1 MGEVATAMPNFTVEQ
16 IRKIMDDTENIRSMS
31 VIAHVDHGKSTL
43 TDSLICKAGI
53 ISAKAAGD
61 ARFTDTRADEQERG
75 VTIKSTGVSL
85 YFEHDEEDGKGATPH
100 LINLIDSPGHVDF
113 SSEVTAA
120 LRITDGAM
128 VVVDCIEGCAVQTE
142 TVLRQSLQERV
153 RPCLFVNKV
162 DRCILELQ
170 MEPEDM
176 YSRFRKA
183 IEDVNV
189 IIATYHDELMGDVQ
203 VSPDKGTVAFGSG
216 LHGWGFNVERF
227 AKIYAA
233 KMGVDKEKMM
243 KRLWGDNF
251 FNAKKK
257 TWTNVQQPEGCTEAL
272 PRAFCQFIMTP
283 INQLMRAIMDDN
295 KEKYEKM
302 MTTLGIVLKGD
313 DKSLTGKPL
322 MKRTMQIWINAA
334 DTLLSMIVTRLP
346 SPMVAQK
353 YRVENLYE
361 GPMDDA
367 AAKAI
372 RACARDGPL
381 MMYVS
386 KMIPTS
392 DKGRFYAFGRV
403 FSGTIATG
411 QKVRIQGPHYKPGS
425 KEDLNVKNVQRTVLM
440 MGRTTEQI
448 ADVPCGN
455 TVALVGVDGYLL
467 KSGTITNLD
476 DAHNIAD
483 MKYSVSPVVKVAVK
497 VKDGKDLPKLVEG
510 LKKLSKSDP
519 LVVCTTEESGE
530 HVIAGCGEL
539 HVEICL
545 KDLREEYAQCD
556 FTVSDPVVSYRET
569 VADESNVVCLAKS
582 PNKHNR
588 IYLKAEPMDEELNKA
603 IEDGKC
609 GPKADPKERAT
620 KLKNDFS
627 WDEAAARKIWCW
639 GPETDGANVVVDVT
653 QGVQYLLEIK
663 EHVTSAFQWATKEGP
678 LCEENMR
685 GIRFNIQ
692 DVTLH
697 TDAIHRGA
705 GQIMPPTRRACFAA
719 EMTAKPTLQE
729 PMFLVE
735 ITCPQEA
742 MSGVYNAINLRR
754 GVVFE
759 ENPRE
764 GTPLIQSKAHLP
776 VSESFGFVAALRQAT
791 SGQAFP
797 QCVFSH
803 WENLSGDCMSV
814 GSKMEELV
822 LNIRKRKNLK
832 VEMPKLADYL
842 DKL

>member
-1 MGEVATAMPNFTVEQ
+1 MPNFTTEQ
-16 IRKIMDDTENIRSMS
+16 IRSIMDKTDMIRSMS

-43 TDSLICKAGI
+43 TDSLVCKAGI
-53 ISAKAAGD
+53 ISAKACGD

-75 VTIKSTGVSL
+75 VTIKATGISL
-85 YFEHDEEDGKGATPH
+85 YFEMDKDDGQGAQPH

-142 TVLRQSLQERV
+142 TVLRQALQERV
-153 RPCLFVNKV
+153 KPCLFMNKV
-162 DRCILELQ
+162 DRCILE
-170 MEPEDM
+170 MMMDPEDM
-176 YSRFRKA
+176 YMRFRKTM
-183 IEDVNV
+183 EDVNV
-189 IIATYHDELMGDVQ
+189 IIATYNDALMGDVQ
-203 VSPDKGTVAFGSG
+203 VDPAKGTVAFGSG

-243 KRLWGDNF
+243 KRLWGDTF

-257 TWTNVQQPEGCTEAL
+257 TWSNVQDQDGETV

-283 INQLMRAIMDDN
+283 INQLMTCIMNDQKD
-295 KEKYEKM
+295 KYEKM
-302 MTTLGIVLKGD
+302 MGTLGIVLKGD
-313 DKSLTGKPL
+313 EKHLTGKPL
-322 MKRTMQIWINAA
+322 MKRAMQIWINAA
-334 DTLLSMIVTRLP
+334 DTLLSMIVMRLP
-346 SPMVAQK
+346 SPRVAQK

-361 GPMDDA
+361 GPMDDEA
-367 AAKAI
+367 ANAI
-372 RACARDGPL
+372 RACDSSGPL

-386 KMIPTS
+386 KMVPTS

-411 QKVRIQGPHYKPGS
+411 QRVRIQGPHYKPGS
-425 KEDLNVKNVQRTVLM
+425 KEDLNIKNIQRTVLM
-440 MGRTTEQI
+440 MGRNVDQI

-455 TVALVGVDGYLL
+455 TVALVGVDQFIL
-467 KSGTITNLD
+467 KSGTLTTIET
-476 DAHNIAD
+476 AHNITA
-483 MKYSVSPVVKVAVK
+483 MKYSVSPVVKVAVRP
-497 VKDGKDLPKLVEG
+497 KDGKDLPKLVEG

-519 LVVCTTEESGE
+519 LVVCTTEENGE

-569 VADESNVVCLAKS
+569 VTKLSNQVCLAKS

-588 IYLKAEPMDEELNKA
+588 LYVTAEPMDEALCKA
-603 IEDGKC
+603 IEAGPA
-609 GPKADPKERAT
+609 GPKADPKDRA
-620 KLKNDFS
+620 KLYRDKFD
-627 WDEAAARKIWCW
+627 WDEMAARKIWAW
-639 GPETDGANVVVDVT
+639 GPENEGANLVVDQST
-653 QGVQYLLEIK
+653 GVQYMLEIK
-663 EHVTSAFQWATKEGP
+663 EHVASAFQWTSKEGP

-685 GIRFNIQ
+685 GIRFNLM
-692 DVTLH
+692 DCTLH
-697 TDAIHRGA
+697 ADSIHRGA
-705 GQIMPPTRRACFAA
+705 GQIMPPTRRVCFAA
-719 EMTAKPTLQE
+719 EMTASPTVQE

-735 ITCPQEA
+735 ITCPQDA
-742 MSGVYNAINLRR
+742 MSGVYSCMQPRR
-754 GVVFE
+754 GQIFE

-764 GTPLIQSKAHLP
+764 GTPLIQVKAYLP
-776 VSESFGFVAALRQAT
+776 VSESFGFVASLRQAT

-797 QCVFSH
+797 QCVFNH
-803 WENLSGDCMSV
+803 WEAIPGDGMV
-814 GSKMEELV
+814 EGKLQD
-822 LNIRKRKNLK
+822 LILKTRKRKNLK
-832 VEMPKLADYL
+832 HEMPKLADYL

>member
-1 MGEVATAMPNFTVEQ
+1 MG
-16 IRKIMDDTENIRSMS
+16 
-31 VIAHVDHGKSTL
+31 
-43 TDSLICKAGI
+43 
-53 ISAKAAGD
+53 
-61 ARFTDTRADEQERG
+61 
-75 VTIKSTGVSL
+75 SL
-85 YFEHDEEDGKGATPH
+85 YFEHDNDDGSGSKPH

-142 TVLRQSLQERV
+142 TVLRQALAERV

-176 YSRFRKA
+176 YSRFRQA
-183 IEDVNV
+183 IENVNV
-189 IIATYHDELMGDVQ
+189 IIATYNDALMGDVQ
-203 VSPDKGTVAFGSG
+203 VAPEKGTVAFGSG

-272 PRAFCQFIMTP
+272 PRAFCQFIMIP
-283 INQLMRAIMDDN
+283 INQLMRAIMDDK

-302 MTTLGIVLKGD
+302 MTTLGITLKGD
-313 DKSLTGKPL
+313 DKALTGKPL

-334 DTLLSMIVTRLP
+334 DTLLSMIVSKLP
-346 SPMVAQK
+346 SPKVAQK

-367 AAKAI
+367 AANAI
-372 RACARDGPL
+372 RSCDKDGGL

-386 KMIPTS
+386 KMVPTS

-403 FSGTIATG
+403 YSGTIATG
-411 QKVRIQGPHYKPGS
+411 QKVKIQGPHYKPGS
-425 KEDLNVKNVQRTVLM
+425 KEDLNTKNIQRTVLM
-440 MGRTTEQI
+440 MGRTVEQI

-455 TVALVGVDGYLL
+455 TVALVGVDQYIL
-467 KSGTITNLD
+467 KSGTITD
-476 DAHNIAD
+476 IEDAHNIKA

-497 VKDGKDLPKLVEG
+497 AKDGKDLPKLVEG

-519 LVVCTTEESGE
+519 LVVCITEESGE

-556 FTVSDPVVSYRET
+556 FTISDPVVSYRET
-569 VADESNVVCLAKS
+569 VCNESSQTCLAKS

-588 IYLKAEPMDEELNKA
+588 IYLVAEPMTDELSKD
-603 IEDGKC
+603 IEDGKA
-609 GPKADPKERAT
+609 GPKADAKERV
-620 KLKNDFS
+620 KLLKEKHD
-627 WDEAAARKIWCW
+627 WPVDEAGKIWAW
-639 GPETDGANVVVDVT
+639 GPETEGANLVVDKTV
-653 QGVQYLLEIK
+653 GVQYLLEIK
-663 EHVTSAFQWATKEGP
+663 EHVNSAWQWISKEGP

-685 GIRFNIQ
+685 A
-692 DVTLH
+692 V
-697 TDAIHRGA
+697 
-705 GQIMPPTRRACFAA
+705 
-719 EMTAKPTLQE
+719 
-729 PMFLVE
+729 
-735 ITCPQEA
+735 
-742 MSGVYNAINLRR
+742 
-754 GVVFE
+754 
-759 ENPRE
+759 
-764 GTPLIQSKAHLP
+764 
-776 VSESFGFVAALRQAT
+776 
-791 SGQAFP
+791 
-797 QCVFSH
+797 
-803 WENLSGDCMSV
+803 
-814 GSKMEELV
+814 
-822 LNIRKRKNLK
+822 
-832 VEMPKLADYL
+832 
-842 DKL
+842 

>member
-1 MGEVATAMPNFTVEQ
+1 MGFTVDQ
-16 IRKIMDDTENIRSMS
+16 IRTIMDKTDDIRSMS

-53 ISAKAAGD
+53 ISAKQAGD

-85 YFEHDEEDGKGATPH
+85 YFEHDEDDGKGVKPH

-142 TVLRQSLQERV
+142 TVLRQALQERV
-153 RPCLFVNKV
+153 KPCLFVNKV

-176 YSRFRKA
+176 YNRFRTSM
-183 IEDVNV
+183 ENVNV
-189 IIATYHDELMGDVQ
+189 IIATYNDELMGDSQ
-203 VSPDKGTVAFGSG
+203 VAPEKGSVAFGSG

-227 AKIYAA
+227 AAIYAA
-233 KMGVDKEKMM
+233 KMGADKEKMM
-243 KRLWGDNF
+243 KRLWGDSY

-257 TWTNVQQPEGCTEAL
+257 TWTNVMQPEGCTEAL
-272 PRAFCQFIMTP
+272 PRAFCQFIMGP
-283 INQLMRAIMDDN
+283 IAQLMRAIMNDD
-295 KEKYEKM
+295 KAKYEKM
-302 MTTLGIVLKGD
+302 MTTLGITLKGD
-313 DKSLTGKPL
+313 DKQLTGKPL

-334 DTLLSMIVTRLP
+334 DTLLSMIVSKLP
-346 SPMVAQK
+346 SPVTAQK

-367 AAKAI
+367 AANAM
-372 RACARDGPL
+372 RACDPAGGL

-386 KMIPTS
+386 KMVPTS
-392 DKGRFYAFGRV
+392 DKGRFHAFGRV

-411 QKVRIQGPHYKPGS
+411 SKVRIQGPNYKPGS
-425 KEDLNVKNVQRTVLM
+425 KEDLNVKSIQRTVLM
-440 MGRTTEQI
+440 MGRTVEQI

-455 TVALVGVDGYLL
+455 TVALVGVDAYIL
-467 KSGTITNLD
+467 KSGTITD
-476 DAHNIAD
+476 IESAHNITA

-545 KDLREEYAQCD
+545 KDLRDEYAQCD
-556 FTVSDPVVSYRET
+556 FIMSDPVVSYRET
-569 VADESNVVCLAKS
+569 VTELGSQALAKS

-588 IYLKAEPMDEELNKA
+588 IYLTAEPIQEEVA
-603 IEDGKC
+603 GEIESGVL
-609 GPKADPKERAT
+609 GPKAEMKERT
-620 KLKNDFS
+620 RVFREKYD
-627 WDEAAARKIWCW
+627 WDENDCRKIWAW
-639 GPETDGANVVVDVT
+639 GPETDGPNLVIDKTVA
-653 QGVQYLLEIK
+653 VQYMNEIK
-663 EHVTSAFQWATKEGP
+663 EHVNSAFQWTTKEGP

-685 GIRFNIQ
+685 AIRFNIM

-697 TDAIHRGA
+697 ADSIHRGA
-705 GQIMPPTRRACFAA
+705 GQIMPPTRRACFAS
-719 EMTAKPTLQE
+719 ELMAKPTLQE
-729 PMFLVE
+729 PVFLVE

-742 MSGVYNAINLRR
+742 MSGVYQCMNLRR
-754 GVVFE
+754 GCVFE

-764 GTPLIQSKAHLP
+764 GTPLVQVKAHLP
-776 VSESFGFVAALRQAT
+776 VAESFGFVAALRQQT
-791 SGQAFP
+791 SG
-797 QCVFSH
+797 
-803 WENLSGDCMSV
+803 
-814 GSKMEELV
+814 
-822 LNIRKRKNLK
+822 
-832 VEMPKLADYL
+832 
-842 DKL
+842 